1 MLQEMGLD
9 RDACTEYLATSGALA
24 ASGVENDAFRVTS
37 NYLNHHVQ
45 SSKWI
50 QLVVLYTVERVSPIL
65 LENFT
70 DVATTITTTT
80 VHWNIAQNFLNY
92 AAGEIPAAMPDAH
105 T

>member
-24 ASGVENDAFRVTS
+24 ASGAENDAFRVTS

-50 QLVVLYTVERVSPIL
+50 QLVVLRQHGSLPDILERLQLGDGLYSTL
-65 LENFT
+65 KYRAKLS
-70 DVATTITTTT
+70 
-80 VHWNIAQNFLNY
+80 
-92 AAGEIPAAMPDAH
+92 
-105 T
+105 